1 MSTPC
6 PSCQHPL
13 HQCRCPAGAEGDL
26 LPGDITGEFASPAQ
40 RDRMLARDGWIC
52 EICNGY
58 INPRVRWPAP
68 GSASLDRVRPR
79 EAGGTDVEWNLRAT
93 HRACRRR
100 KR

>member
-1 MSTPC
+1 
-6 PSCQHPL
+6 
-13 HQCRCPAGAEGDL
+13 
-26 LPGDITGEFASPAQ
+26 
-40 RDRMLARDGWIC
+40 MLARDGWIC

-93 HRACRRR
+93 HRACRRA
-100 KR
+100 KG

>member
-6 PSCQHPL
+6 PSCQHPPD
-13 HQCRCPAGAEGDL
+13 QCPCPAGTGGDV
-26 LPGDITGEFASPAQ
+26 TGEFASPAQ

-79 EAGGTDVEWNLRAT
+79 
-93 HRACRRR
+93 
-100 KR
+100 